1 MSIDEGQCFDQVTYL
16 KKFTERCNSDEEFSG
31 LQLHQ
36 RWTKYFEKGKS
47 IACYSELLKIAKFV
61 FALPSHNAKVERIF
75 SLMQRQWTKERNQ
88 LSVESLR
95 GILLV
100 QCNFK
105 DISCKDFHAYLLSDR
120 KLLGKISSTAKYGWA
135 DEEDEDEKQG
145 EQ

>member
-1 MSIDEGQCFDQVTYL
+1 MPIDEGQCFDQVTYL

-95 GILLV
+95 GFYWCNAISKTLL
-100 QCNFK
+100 
-105 DISCKDFHAYLLSDR
+105 
-120 KLLGKISSTAKYGWA
+120 AKTFMLIC
-135 DEEDEDEKQG
+135 
-145 EQ
+145 